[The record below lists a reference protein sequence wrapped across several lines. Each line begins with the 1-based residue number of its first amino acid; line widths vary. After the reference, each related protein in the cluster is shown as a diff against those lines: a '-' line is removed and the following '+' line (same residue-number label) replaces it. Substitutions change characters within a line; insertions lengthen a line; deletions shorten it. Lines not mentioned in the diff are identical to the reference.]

1 MMGKKKITGAKT
13 RELTTKWH
21 KKTQRNNEEEEG
33 ILIFIALICTLLTA
47 AQSQLQSS
55 ESGEDKHQ
63 FTVMYLADLQ
73 KKDYK
78 SDWEFVVKLLV

>member
-1 MMGKKKITGAKT
+1 
-13 RELTTKWH
+13 
-21 KKTQRNNEEEEG
+21 
-33 ILIFIALICTLLTA
+33 LLTA